1 MISPATPLAL
11 QVGQVRR
18 QVTFGRFSSVMAAA
32 ACYARMCGRAAAMA
46 RQDEEES
53 LAGREAAVRDARAR
67 LEAAELSAA
76 DLKLAAAE
84 AARKDGA
91 AAVAAAARCTAC
103 FR

>member
-53 LAGREAAVRDARAR
+53 LAGREAV
-67 LEAAELSAA
+67 
-76 DLKLAAAE
+76 
-84 AARKDGA
+84 AARKCRRPSI
-91 AAVAAAARCTAC
+91 VLIRFNLVFNC
-103 FR
+103 FSVNCE